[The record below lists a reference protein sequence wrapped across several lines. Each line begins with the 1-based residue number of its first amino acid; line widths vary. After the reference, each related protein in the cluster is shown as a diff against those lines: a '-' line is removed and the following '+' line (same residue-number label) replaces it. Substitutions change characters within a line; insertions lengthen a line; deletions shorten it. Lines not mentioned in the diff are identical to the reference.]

1 MEFASPFDEALAHQ
15 GPPAVFLPDRHG
27 KWRLHGEWTRS
38 ALNRDPGPHA
48 FGWTWTLLRDHA
60 SGFVVLALITSP
72 TLVATHPRMAVRV
85 MPSRE
90 EAQGAREALGP
101 LAVDPEPWMDAP

>member
-1 MEFASPFDEALAHQ
+1 VEYASPFDEALAQQ

-48 FGWTWTLLRDHA
+48 FGWTWTLLRDHH
-60 SGFVVLALITSP
+60 SGFVVLALVTSP
-72 TLVATHPRMAVRV
+72 TLVASHPRMDVRV
-85 MPSRE
+85 YPSLA
-90 EAQGAREALGP
+90 EAEAARAALGVPP
-101 LAVDPEPWMDAP
+101 LDTAPWVAPS